1 MVFARDGIRTGFG
14 RAFLV
19 LAAAVCVSTARAG
32 AGDDAYAAGTKA
44 YAEGRIDLAVAQF
57 EHARRAGNNSPELHQ
72 ALGSAYMRLGRFD
85 DAEKEFKALTGNV
98 QWAPLGYYNLGA
110 VAVAADD
117 KDQAARWYQLAY
129 QSSSNETLRKQ
140 AAMQLSQLGVTPR
153 EKRLAFS
160 VAVSGGY
167 DSNITVSGIEEELVD
182 IESNSDWF
190 MDYSGSVGMR
200 VWGDN
205 EHGVRLTGS
214 ALYRDYG
221 TVNRFDQGVARGG
234 VVYDHKIGSVQS
246 EAGLLAESTVLDG
259 SQAQLAGIAYVQG
272 IQPLTARQSVRGRYD
287 ASRFEGGDDFEFLSG
302 WQHEGTAEYMIQSAR
317 VGLAVGYSYEY
328 SDRDD
333 RSRDVTVAVPSCPLL
348 GPCSTV
354 DVLLSEF
361 SSFSPIRHRGY
372 TRLVWKPEAG
382 WTFRV
387 EGEYQD
393 STYRDEDTV
402 FAEGVEL
409 ARVRRKE
416 HRTSAVVGG
425 ERRVGRHWALT
436 GDYAYTK
443 NTSNMENFDYERNL
457 VRFGVG
463 FLY

>member
-1 MVFARDGIRTGFG
+1 MIFARGCAQVGIG
-14 RAFLV
+14 RVLLV
-19 LAAAVCVSTARAG
+19 LVTLGCAPGVRAG
-32 AGDDAYAAGTKA
+32 AGDAAYATGTKA
-44 YAEGRIDLAVAQF
+44 YAEGRIELAVAQF
-57 EHARRAGNNSPELHQ
+57 EHARRAGNDSPELHH
-72 ALGSAYMRLGRFD
+72 ALGSAYMRLGRLE
-85 DAEKEFKALTGNV
+85 DAEKEFRTLTGNL

-110 VAVAADD
+110 VAIAADD
-117 KDQAARWYQLAY
+117 KQQAARWYQLAY

-182 IESNSDWF
+182 IESNADRF
-190 MDYSGSVGMR
+190 MDYSGTVGMR

-205 EHGVRLTGS
+205 QHGVRLTGS
-214 ALYRDYG
+214 ALYRDYR

-234 VVYDHKIGSVQS
+234 AVYDRKVGSVQG
-246 EAGLLAESTVLDG
+246 EAGLLAESIVLDG

-272 IQPLTARQSVRGRYD
+272 TQPLTARQSVRGRYD
-287 ASRFEGGDDFEFLSG
+287 ATRIEGGDDFEFLSG
-302 WQHEGTAEYMIQSAR
+302 WQHEGTAEYMIQGAR
-317 VGLAVGYSYEY
+317 VGLGVGYSYEY
-328 SDRDD
+328 SERDD
-333 RSRDVTVAVPSCPLL
+333 RSREMTVAVPVCPLI
-348 GPCSTV
+348 GPCSSV
-354 DVLLSEF
+354 DVLLAEF
-361 SSFSPIRHRGY
+361 SSFSPIRHRGF
-372 TRLVWKPEAG
+372 TRLVWQPEAG

-402 FAEGVEL
+402 FANGIEL
-409 ARVRRKE
+409 ARVRREE
-416 HRTSAVVGG
+416 HRTTAIVGG
-425 ERRVGRHWALT
+425 ERRLGRHWALT

-443 NTSNMENFDYERNL
+443 NSSNLENYDYERNL